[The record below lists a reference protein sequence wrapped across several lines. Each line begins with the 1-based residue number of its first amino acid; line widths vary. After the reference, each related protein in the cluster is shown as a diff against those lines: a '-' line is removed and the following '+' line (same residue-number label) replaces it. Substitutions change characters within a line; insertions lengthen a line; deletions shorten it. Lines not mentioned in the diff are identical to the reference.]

1 MLPRYP
7 TIGTPLWDLVSSGFA
22 PPFTLLCRLCIWDT
36 LRLHGSS
43 PSHGY
48 EVAINAKE
56 QLTMKSRDRGLIV
69 IHRGDRWFGRMRRY
83 RVSIDNRPSGY
94 VARIGPTEFS
104 VDPGVHTVEV
114 AMDWGHSLPL
124 RLEVAPGSRTDLRVA
139 RRPWSLLK
147 ASAPAIIFIIVANLI
162 ASLLR
167 HTSTLSEM
175 G

>member
-1 MLPRYP
+1 MKPR
-7 TIGTPLWDLVSSGFA
+7 
-22 PPFTLLCRLCIWDT
+22 
-36 LRLHGSS
+36 
-43 PSHGY
+43 
-48 EVAINAKE
+48 N
-56 QLTMKSRDRGLIV
+56 RGLIV

-83 RVSIDNRPSGY
+83 RVSIDNRPSGS

-139 RRPWSLLK
+139 RRPWSFLK

-167 HTSTLSEM
+167 HTSNLSEM
-175 G
+175 GLLGLFGVLLTSFCVTLVAILILRLLFKDFWVLFLLEPMIGSDSGSPSSAIP